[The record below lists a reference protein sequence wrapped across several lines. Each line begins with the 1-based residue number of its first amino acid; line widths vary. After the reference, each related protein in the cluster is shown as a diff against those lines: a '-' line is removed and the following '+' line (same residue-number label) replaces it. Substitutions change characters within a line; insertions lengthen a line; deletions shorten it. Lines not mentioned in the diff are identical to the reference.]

1 MDMNDIRLVHLADI
15 HLGYTGPINFVFGA
29 GEHAEGRYVREVDIE
44 NAIRRITRDIVD
56 QQPPVDVVVVAGD
69 LFHKPNPYPRAIVYA
84 ARMVHTLILHDIEVV
99 IIDGNHETS
108 NWLHTGSPTSF
119 LRELG
124 AHVINESAYEIIRDD
139 NWCSQRLKEKE
150 KLAIHALPYRA
161 VYDRAFTG
169 VTPLAGYVNVLL
181 THGRVHGMDEL
192 NSLHHA
198 SAGLPK
204 DLLRRGWHYVALGDW
219 HIHGYHPLHDAPAY
233 YAGSLEAL
241 NFGEAAFYP
250 PRQDDPYS
258 IHGALDIR
266 LALNKDATVHT
277 LANTNHRPVLRLE
290 SIDAVD
296 LDPETLMETLRKRFG
311 SNLPLEAVVFLEVK
325 NCPSKT
331 WDQLDHAEIEQLRKL
346 VRRCEIRWDIQQP
359 SSAQSSEALS
369 EASLDDQWQHY
380 LDQMIEDETERA
392 WYSQQGLI
400 LIDSARK
407 ELLAARA
414 STGDE
419 GE

>member
-1 MDMNDIRLVHLADI
+1 MNDIRLVHLADI

-44 NAIRRITRDIVD
+44 NAVRRITKDIVG

-84 ARMVHTLILHDIEVV
+84 ARMAHTLIRHGIEVV

-124 AHVINESAYEIIRDD
+124 AHVVNDSAYEIIRDED
-139 NWCSQRLKEKE
+139 WSLQGLKTKE
-150 KLAIHALPYRA
+150 KLAVHALPYRA
-161 VYDRAFTG
+161 VHDQTFIG
-169 VTPLAGYVNVLL
+169 VAPLSGYVNVLL

-192 NSLHHA
+192 NSLRHA
-198 SAGLPK
+198 SASIPK
-204 DLLRRGWHYVALGDW
+204 DVLRRGWHYVALGDW
-219 HIHGYHPLHDAPAY
+219 HIHSYQPLLDAPAY

-241 NFGEAAFYP
+241 NFGEAAAHP
-250 PRQDDPYS
+250 PRQGDPNA
-258 IHGALDIR
+258 IRGALDVC
-266 LALNKDATVHT
+266 LSLNEAATVHT
-277 LANTNHRPVLRLE
+277 LANMNPRPVLRLE
-290 SIDAVD
+290 TIDATSVD
-296 LDPETLMETLRKRFG
+296 SESLIDVLRKRFE
-311 SNLPLEAVVFLEVK
+311 SELPPEAAVCLEVK

-331 WDQLDHAEIEQLRKL
+331 WDQLDHAEIEQLRRL

-359 SSAQSSEALS
+359 SAEQSHEALS

-380 LDQMIEDETERA
+380 LNRTIQDETERT
-392 WYSQQGLI
+392 WFNQQGLL
-400 LIDSARK
+400 LIDAARK

-414 STGDE
+414 FTGDE

>member
-44 NAIRRITRDIVD
+44 NAVRRITRDIVD

-84 ARMVHTLILHDIEVV
+84 ARMAHTLIRHDIEVV

-124 AHVINESAYEIIRDD
+124 AHVVNESAYEIIRDD
-139 NWCSQRLKEKE
+139 DWSTQRLRTKER
-150 KLAIHALPYRA
+150 LAVHALPFRA
-161 VYDRAFTG
+161 AHDQAFTG
-169 VTPLAGYVNVLL
+169 VAPLSGYVNVFL

-192 NSLHHA
+192 NSLRQA
-198 SAGLPK
+198 SAGIPK
-204 DLLRRGWHYVALGDW
+204 DVLRRGWHYVALGDW
-219 HIHGYHPLHDAPAY
+219 HIHSHQPLLDAPAY

-241 NFGEAAFYP
+241 NFGEAAAYP
-250 PRQDDPYS
+250 PHQGDPYA
-258 IHGALDIR
+258 IHGALDVR
-266 LALNKDATVHT
+266 LSLNNEAAVHT
-277 LANTNHRPVLRLE
+277 LANTNPRSVLRLE
-290 SIDAVD
+290 TIDAENV
-296 LDPETLMETLRKRFG
+296 DPESLMETLRKRFG
-311 SNLPLEAVVFLEVK
+311 SKLPSEAIACLEVK

-359 SSAQSSEALS
+359 SAEQSRELLS

-380 LDQMIEDETERA
+380 LDKIIQDETERG
-392 WYSQQGLI
+392 WYSQRGLL
-400 LIDSARK
+400 LIDAARK

-414 STGDE
+414 FTGDE